1 MLKTDTPGENPRI
14 SEESG
19 AVPQR
24 IVVTVIAGILVSV
37 SAWIALI
44 VLAPYLKSTGSSWS
58 SLVYAVFGPTCHQID
73 SRCLHIFGFPM
84 AVCARCLGIYLG
96 FLVGTCLF
104 PWLGPVPP
112 RLPRPLTFVIFTL
125 PIALDTSGNILG
137 LWHTSSPL
145 RLAIGI
151 SWGLILPYYVVP
163 GLVELL
169 GRFPRI
175 FRLK

>member
-1 MLKTDTPGENPRI
+1 MLKTDTPGEDTRI

-24 IVVTVIAGILVSV
+24 IVGAVIAGILVSV

-44 VLAPYLKSTGSSWS
+44 ALAPYLKSTGSPWS
-58 SLVYAVFGPTCHQID
+58 SLVYAVFAPTCHQID

-96 FLVGTCLF
+96 FFGGTCLF
-104 PWLGPVPP
+104 PWLGSDHP
-112 RLPRPLTFVIFTL
+112 RLPQPRTFVMFTL

-145 RLAIGI
+145 RLALGI
-151 SWGLILPYYVVP
+151 SWGLILPYYLVP